1 MRILTV
7 IVLLLSALSFIG
19 FGLALTLYPIE
30 VLAKIDVSVSGPIAD
45 TEIRAFYGGLE
56 LALGGLILA
65 WTLAP
70 ARRRDALLLT
80 AVSYGG
86 IGLTRVLSMVL
97 TGDQSTF
104 LLFAAATEL
113 GFLIAAALLY
123 RNTPAAKS
131 GH

>member
-1 MRILTV
+1 MRILTL

-30 VLAKIDVSVSGPIAD
+30 VLAKIDVGVSGPIAD

-86 IGLTRVLSMVL
+86 IGLTRLLSMVL

-123 RNTPAAKS
+123 RNTPAAKP

>member
-1 MRILTV
+1 MRILTL

-30 VLAKIDVSVSGPIAD
+30 VLAKIDVGVSGPIAD

-86 IGLTRVLSMVL
+86 IGLTRLLSMVL

-123 RNTPAAKS
+123 RNTPAGKP